1 MEKLIVGLK
10 TTRLF
15 LNTLGYTT
23 NISFDAAL
31 LEGFENQELNFRIY
45 EQDNREIGQISFY
58 DFNNKI
64 LISWQNAEAAI
75 LASFDI
81 AIIAPHKVKGYLL
94 FKEKDHMAL
103 EMEINSVSLEAK
115 NRKLYASFKGEYV
128 TKEYHIAFSIRDNST
143 FWLSKSWPYQKE
155 MLKINAVF
163 DQENLPIFKYTEIKQ
178 GPEFSVK
185 ETKIK
190 LDKKAQVLKGL
201 KEISAA
207 KKKPKIWQYPW
218 DEANPIMTMGTFMKS
233 ISPHYQEM
241 IKDFNHNLDDLLAR
255 FLTLSLP
262 DYTAAEFQN
271 LFGLMPIDIKLEKSS
286 FSINAA
292 YATEKVL
299 TRAKIKEKKLWK
311 MNK

>member
-31 LEGFENQELNFRIY
+31 LKEFENQELNFRIY

-103 EMEINSVSLEAK
+103 EM
-115 NRKLYASFKGEYV
+115 
-128 TKEYHIAFSIRDNST
+128 
-143 FWLSKSWPYQKE
+143 
-155 MLKINAVF
+155 
-163 DQENLPIFKYTEIKQ
+163 
-178 GPEFSVK
+178 
-185 ETKIK
+185 
-190 LDKKAQVLKGL
+190 
-201 KEISAA
+201 
-207 KKKPKIWQYPW
+207 
-218 DEANPIMTMGTFMKS
+218 
-233 ISPHYQEM
+233 
-241 IKDFNHNLDDLLAR
+241 
-255 FLTLSLP
+255 
-262 DYTAAEFQN
+262 
-271 LFGLMPIDIKLEKSS
+271 
-286 FSINAA
+286 
-292 YATEKVL
+292 
-299 TRAKIKEKKLWK
+299 
-311 MNK
+311 